1 MNLDFVCLLFT
12 FSTTVFTM
20 LANILLILARGT
32 ISDDYLSFSLQI
44 ITDVVV
50 FFSFSFRMMAE
61 IENYFTSSQRIY
73 AYTQLESEDELVK
86 DLDK

>member
-20 LANILLILARGT
+20 LARGT